1 MAAAGIRVPR
11 KVERDVMVLVNDR
24 DLQLNL
30 SITATLGTEESSRCE
45 EVAVNGGGEGKGV
58 IRHFFRK
65 YVYLRSMFIVLISC
79 FLYPI
84 VIINSIMYN
93 IYI

>member
-45 EVAVNGGGEGKGV
+45 EVAVTGGEGKGV

>member
-45 EVAVNGGGEGKGV
+45 EVAVTGGGG
-58 IRHFFRK
+58 
-65 YVYLRSMFIVLISC
+65 
-79 FLYPI
+79 
-84 VIINSIMYN
+84 
-93 IYI
+93 